1 MTIVDFPTEND
12 HAAPVQS
19 GAVDVFKVLVVDDD
33 EDALVELSES
43 LMDAGLVC
51 VPCDSP
57 FDALERALS
66 DETVWAVV
74 TDYMMPGMSGLELLR
89 KLRAARR
96 GQEIACLFVSGN
108 AGKTQVVEALRL
120 GAVEFFDKPVDPDVL
135 AEAVNKAIAKVQSQ
149 KDKARQ
155 VDSLSAQTNALGSKL
170 IAAQTD
176 LERKEMDLQISR

>member
-1 MTIVDFPTEND
+1 M
-12 HAAPVQS
+12 
-19 GAVDVFKVLVVDDD
+19 FKVLVVDDD